1 MSVRIRKLQ
10 EEPGDEVSDE
20 GFQGVNS
27 VWAVLKR
34 DDIPALSS
42 RIFRIEPLGHTAL
55 HDHDREHVVV
65 VVRGRCLVDEGVG
78 TREAEEGSIITV
90 PPNVPH
96 RFNNPDRGRLVL
108 LLMNLFTAPKEE

>member
-1 MSVRIRKLQ
+1 MSIRIRRLQ
-10 EEPGDEVSDE
+10 EEPGDEVGDE

-34 DDIPALSS
+34 DDLTALSS

-55 HDHDREHVVV
+55 HNHDREHVVV
-65 VVRGRCLVDEGVG
+65 VVRGRCLVEEEVG
-78 TREAEEGSIITV
+78 TREADEGSIIKV
-90 PPNVPH
+90 PPNVSH
-96 RFNNPDRGRLVL
+96 RFINPDQGRLVL